1 MDVFMKGHVH
11 GGNTDWITDVIEI
24 KYIDVQSKSDPDVTH
39 KVKIMFGD
47 TYSCDCKGY
56 KYAGKC
62 WHITQ
67 VKEKKEKE
75 QEKEATI
82 AELERDYKEGNL

>member
-1 MDVFMKGHVH
+1 MDIRETVLDDMF
-11 GGNTDWITDVIEI
+11 IP
-24 KYIDVQSKSDPDVTH
+24 IDFVNVQSKSDPDVTH
-39 KVKIMFGD
+39 RVKRMLGD
-47 TYSCDCKGY
+47 IYSCDCKGY

-75 QEKEATI
+75 QLEYDII
-82 AELERDYKEGNL
+82 AKKTEESK

>member
-11 GGNTDWITDVIEI
+11 GDNTDWITDVIEI
-24 KYIDVQSKSDPDVTH
+24 KYVDVQSKSDPDVTH

-67 VKEKKEKE
+67 VKDEMEKKNGS
-75 QEKEATI
+75 T
-82 AELERDYKEGNL
+82 

>member
-1 MDVFMKGHVH
+1 MNGHTH

-24 KYIDVQSKSDPDVTH
+24 KYVDVQSKSDPDVTH

-56 KYAGKC
+56 KYASKC

-67 VKEKKEKE
+67 VKEKKEK
-75 QEKEATI
+75 QREKEATI
-82 AELERDYKEGNL
+82 AELERDAREGNL

>member
-1 MDVFMKGHVH
+1 M
-11 GGNTDWITDVIEI
+11 NIRETVIDDLFI
-24 KYIDVQSKSDPDVTH
+24 PIDFVDVQSKSDPDVTH
-39 KVKIMFGD
+39 KVKIMLDD

-75 QEKEATI
+75 QLEYDII
-82 AELERDYKEGNL
+82 AKKTEESK

>member
-1 MDVFMKGHVH
+1 MDIRETVLDDLFIPV
-11 GGNTDWITDVIEI
+11 DFV
-24 KYIDVQSKSDPDVTH
+24 DVQSKSDPDVTH
-39 KVKIMFGD
+39 KVKIMMND

-75 QEKEATI
+75 QLEYDII
-82 AELERDYKEGNL
+82 AKKTEESK

>member
-1 MDVFMKGHVH
+1 MHFGNPLSDVFIPIDFV
-11 GGNTDWITDVIEI
+11 DVP
-24 KYIDVQSKSDPDVTH
+24 SKSDPDVTH
-39 KVKIMFGD
+39 RVKRMLGD

-75 QEKEATI
+75 QEEEATI

>member
-1 MDVFMKGHVH
+1 MNIRETMLDDMFIPIDFVDVP
-11 GGNTDWITDVIEI
+11 
-24 KYIDVQSKSDPDVTH
+24 SKSDPDVTH
-39 KVKIMFGD
+39 KVKIMMND

-62 WHITQ
+62 WHITT
-67 VKEKKEKE
+67 VKEKKEKQ
-75 QEKEATI
+75 QEKDATI

>member
-1 MDVFMKGHVH
+1 MDIFMKGHVH

-24 KYIDVQSKSDPDVTH
+24 KYVDVQSKSDPDVTH

-56 KYAGKC
+56 KYSNKC

-67 VKEKKEKE
+67 VKEKKEKQ

-82 AELERDYKEGNL
+82 AELERDAREGNL

>member
-1 MDVFMKGHVH
+1 MNIRETVLDDMFIPVDFV
-11 GGNTDWITDVIEI
+11 
-24 KYIDVQSKSDPDVTH
+24 DVQSKSDPDVTH
-39 KVKIMFGD
+39 KVKIMLDD

-75 QEKEATI
+75 QLEYDII
-82 AELERDYKEGNL
+82 AKKTEESK

>member
-1 MDVFMKGHVH
+1 MDGLFVRSCVHGSPVSDVF
-11 GGNTDWITDVIEI
+11 IP
-24 KYIDVQSKSDPDVTH
+24 IDFVEVPSKSDPSIIH

-67 VKEKKEKE
+67 VKDEMEKSK
-75 QEKEATI
+75 
-82 AELERDYKEGNL
+82 

>member
-1 MDVFMKGHVH
+1 MNIRETMLDDTFIPIDFVDVP
-11 GGNTDWITDVIEI
+11 
-24 KYIDVQSKSDPDVTH
+24 SKSDPDVTH
-39 KVKIMFGD
+39 RVKRILGD
-47 TYSCDCKGY
+47 IYSCDCKGY

>member
-1 MDVFMKGHVH
+1 MDIFMKGHVH

-24 KYIDVQSKSDPDVTH
+24 KYVDVQSKSDPDVTH

-56 KYAGKC
+56 KYASKC

-75 QEKEATI
+75 REKEATI
-82 AELERDYKEGNL
+82 AELERDAREGNL

>member
-1 MDVFMKGHVH
+1 MDIRETVLDDMF
-11 GGNTDWITDVIEI
+11 IP
-24 KYIDVQSKSDPDVTH
+24 IDFVNVQSKSDPDVTH
-39 KVKIMFGD
+39 RVKRMMGD

-75 QEKEATI
+75 QEEEATI

>member
-1 MDVFMKGHVH
+1 MDIRE
-11 GGNTDWITDVIEI
+11 TVIDDLFI
-24 KYIDVQSKSDPDVTH
+24 PIDFVDVQSKSDPDVTH
-39 KVKIMFGD
+39 RVKRMLGD

-75 QEKEATI
+75 QLEYDII
-82 AELERDYKEGNL
+82 AKKTEESK

>member
-1 MDVFMKGHVH
+1 MDIWTTTVDDMFIPIDFV
-11 GGNTDWITDVIEI
+11 DVP
-24 KYIDVQSKSDPDVTH
+24 SKSDPDVTH
-39 KVKIMFGD
+39 KVKIMLDD

-75 QEKEATI
+75 QLEYDII
-82 AELERDYKEGNL
+82 AKKTEESK

>member
-1 MDVFMKGHVH
+1 MDIRTTVYDDYSIPMEVIKVKSA
-11 GGNTDWITDVIEI
+11 TD
-24 KYIDVQSKSDPDVTH
+24 SNVTYN
-39 KVKIMFGD
+39 VKIMFND

-75 QEKEATI
+75 QLEYDII
-82 AELERDYKEGNL
+82 AKKTEESK

>member
-1 MDVFMKGHVH
+1 MDIRETVLDDLFIPIDFV
-11 GGNTDWITDVIEI
+11 DVP
-24 KYIDVQSKSDPDVTH
+24 SKSDPNVTH
-39 KVKIMFGD
+39 KVKIMLDD

-62 WHITQ
+62 WHITT

-75 QEKEATI
+75 QLEYDII
-82 AELERDYKEGNL
+82 AKKTEESK

>member
-1 MDVFMKGHVH
+1 MKGHVH
-11 GGNTDWITDVIEI
+11 GGNIDWITDVIEI
-24 KYIDVQSKSDPDVTH
+24 KYVDVQSKSDPDVTH

-56 KYAGKC
+56 KYSNKC

-82 AELERDYKEGNL
+82 AELERDHKEGNL

>member
-1 MDVFMKGHVH
+1 MDIRETVLDDMFIPIDFV
-11 GGNTDWITDVIEI
+11 DVP
-24 KYIDVQSKSDPDVTH
+24 SKSDPDVTH
-39 KVKIMFGD
+39 KVKIMLDD

-56 KYAGKC
+56 KYSNKC

-75 QEKEATI
+75 QLEYDII
-82 AELERDYKEGNL
+82 AKKTEESK

>member
-1 MDVFMKGHVH
+1 MDIRETVLDDLFIPIDFV
-11 GGNTDWITDVIEI
+11 DVP
-24 KYIDVQSKSDPDVTH
+24 SKSDPNVTH
-39 KVKIMFGD
+39 KVKIMLDD

-75 QEKEATI
+75 QLEYDII
-82 AELERDYKEGNL
+82 AKKTEESK

>member
-1 MDVFMKGHVH
+1 MNIRETVLDDMFIPIDFVDVP
-11 GGNTDWITDVIEI
+11 
-24 KYIDVQSKSDPDVTH
+24 SKSDPDVTH
-39 KVKIMFGD
+39 KVKIMMND

-62 WHITQ
+62 WHITT

-75 QEKEATI
+75 QLEYDII
-82 AELERDYKEGNL
+82 AKKTEESK

>member
-1 MDVFMKGHVH
+1 M
-11 GGNTDWITDVIEI
+11 NIRETVIDDLFI
-24 KYIDVQSKSDPDVTH
+24 PIDFVDVQSKSDPDVTH
-39 KVKIMFGD
+39 RVKRMLGD

-75 QEKEATI
+75 QLEYDII
-82 AELERDYKEGNL
+82 AKKTEESK

>member
-1 MDVFMKGHVH
+1 MVKAYVVCVKWRVSNAFWKSFIRYV
-11 GGNTDWITDVIEI
+11 
-24 KYIDVQSKSDPDVTH
+24 DVQSKSDPDVTH

-56 KYAGKC
+56 KYSNKC

-67 VKEKKEKE
+67 VKEKKEKQ

-82 AELERDYKEGNL
+82 AELERDAKEGNL